1 MTTTP
6 IEENER
12 LAREHFDRVWN
23 HGEFETDALADEYR
37 VQTNLGTQEEHSL
50 ETFQEF
56 VAQAREAVPD
66 LRKEIDDSI
75 ATDGKVTIRYTM
87 TGTQKGEFKGIPP
100 TGESIEITGV
110 GMLLRWLNRS
120 DDESILVFSKS
131 VLTISRYPLR
141 RWVETRW
148 LTSIHPLFYSC
159 VTRLVY
165 V

>member
-1 MTTTP
+1 MTTTT

-37 VQTNLGTQEEHSL
+37 VQTNLGTQEVHSL
-50 ETFQEF
+50 EAFQEF

-100 TGESIEITGV
+100 TGESIEIAGV
-110 GMLLRWLNRS
+110 AIYRIEDGTLTEAWIVSDFLRALKQLGVV
-120 DDESILVFSKS
+120 D
-131 VLTISRYPLR
+131 
-141 RWVETRW
+141 
-148 LTSIHPLFYSC
+148 
-159 VTRLVY
+159 
-165 V
+165 

>member
-1 MTTTP
+1 MTTTT

-100 TGESIEITGV
+100 TGESIEIAGV
-110 GMLLRWLNRS
+110 AIYRIEDGTLTEAWIVSDFLRALKQLGVV
-120 DDESILVFSKS
+120 D
-131 VLTISRYPLR
+131 
-141 RWVETRW
+141 
-148 LTSIHPLFYSC
+148 
-159 VTRLVY
+159 
-165 V
+165 